1 MERPFRSDFRSKPG
15 GVGMNVAVACRS
27 RRIDEQTLHEALLAR
42 INSLR
47 NYVASKTPPR
57 LRHIISP
64 DDILQ
69 EVWIAAYRT
78 ISTFEA
84 NGPNPLDR
92 WLTTIANSKL
102 VDALR
107 AARRLKRGGNRR
119 LVRNAEAPLTS
130 FSDLFAELRSPQQT
144 PSSEFHAVEA
154 AHAVLI
160 SLNRLNDSRRQA
172 IEMRFIEGLSH
183 KEIACKMGKSG
194 AAVNSLLFHGLR
206 QLRAMLGDAAKY
218 FSDACSSD
226 SSRVG
231 E

>member
-1 MERPFRSDFRSKPG
+1 MTVDRRG
-15 GVGMNVAVACRS
+15 S
-27 RRIDEQTLHEALLAR
+27 RVDEQTLHEALLVR
-42 INSLR
+42 INALH

-69 EVWIAAYRT
+69 EVWVAAYRT
-78 ISTFEA
+78 ISTFVPDA
-84 NGPNPLDR
+84 PDALDR

-107 AARRLKRGGNRR
+107 AARRLKRGGSQR
-119 LVRNAEAPLTS
+119 LVRDAGGPLTS
-130 FSDLFAELRSPQQT
+130 FSNLFARLRSPQQT
-144 PSSEFHAVEA
+144 PSSEFHAVET

-160 SLNRLNDSRRQA
+160 SLNRLNDTRRRA

-183 KEIACKMGKSG
+183 KEIAAKMGKSG

-206 QLRAMLGDAAKY
+206 QLRGMLGDAARY
-218 FSDACSSD
+218 FSDARSSD
-226 SSRVG
+226 SSHAG